1 MDISLIIPAF
11 IAGVLT
17 FLAPCTLPL
26 VPGYLGFI
34 SGSSLEDLKDPEKA
48 KMARWKIFLNGFFF
62 MLGFSA
68 VFIIMGT
75 LVGFIAA
82 SFLAPYRL
90 WLGRI
95 GGVFVIIFGLF
106 MLNVLKI
113 PFLSQEKQFKA
124 PTIFK
129 QGKPTNSFILGSAF
143 AFGWTPCVGPI
154 LGSILLL
161 ASTSTSALQGAFM
174 LTIFSAGLAI
184 PFLLI
189 ALGIGS
195 ASRYIQNISKY
206 LNAVS
211 IIGGIF
217 LIFLGILLV
226 SGNIGLLISY
236 GYQLFQFINYDKLL
250 DYL

>member
-1 MDISLIIPAF
+1 MDVSLVLPAF
-11 IAGVLT
+11 VAGILT

-34 SGSSLEDLKDPEKA
+34 SGVSLEDLKDPAKA
-48 KMARWKIFLNGFFF
+48 KKARWRIFLNGFFF

-75 LVGFIAA
+75 LVGFIGATL
-82 SFLAPYRL
+82 LAPYRL

-95 GGVFVIIFGLF
+95 GGIFVVIFGLF
-106 MLNVLKI
+106 MLNIVKI
-113 PFLSQEKQFKA
+113 PFLMAERQIQVPPFFKR
-124 PTIFK
+124 
-129 QGKPTNSFILGSAF
+129 GKPTNSFILGSAF

-154 LGSILLL
+154 LGSVLLL
-161 ASTSTSALQGAFM
+161 ASTSTTALQGG
-174 LTIFSAGLAI
+174 LLLIVFSAGLSL

-189 ALGIGS
+189 AVGIGS

-206 LNAVS
+206 LNIVS
-211 IIGGIF
+211 VIGSVF
-217 LIFLGILLV
+217 LIFLGALLLT
-226 SGNIGLLISY
+226 GNMTLLISW
-236 GYQLFQFINYDKLL
+236 GYRAFQLINYDRLL